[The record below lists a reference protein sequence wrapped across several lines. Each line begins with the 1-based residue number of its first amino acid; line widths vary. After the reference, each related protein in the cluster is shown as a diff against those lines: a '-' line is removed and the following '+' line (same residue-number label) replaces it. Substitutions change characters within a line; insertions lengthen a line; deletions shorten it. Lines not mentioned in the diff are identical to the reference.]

1 MRASSKPR
9 SVLRAAAWVYFG
21 PFVSIG
27 GLALCAFGF
36 GVLAVVVQL
45 LAALLKHAGL

>member
-1 MRASSKPR
+1 VGAPSKPR

-21 PFVSIG
+21 PFVAAAG
-27 GLALCAFGF
+27 VALVAFGL
-36 GVLAVVVQL
+36 GALAVVMQL